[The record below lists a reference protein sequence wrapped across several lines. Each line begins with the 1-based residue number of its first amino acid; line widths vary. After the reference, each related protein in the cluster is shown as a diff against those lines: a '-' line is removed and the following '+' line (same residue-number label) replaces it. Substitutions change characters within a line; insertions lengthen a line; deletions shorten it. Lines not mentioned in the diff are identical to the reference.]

1 MQIYSLIAIQ
11 QRLFVTFEPYQLTV
25 KSNVPQGSKIAKEV
39 SLLLSSRSGSRKKVT
54 GGLFASLPVFV
65 TTVSSQATHLAWL
78 GTAPK
83 SVRRLKIA
91 LRLCGGSHIG
101 NAFYDYV
108 VVN

>member
-25 KSNVPQGSKIAKEV
+25 KSNFLQGSKIAQEV

-65 TTVSSQATHLAWL
+65 TAVSSQAIGLAL
-78 GTAPK
+78 LDTFRVNAQ
-83 SVRRLKIA
+83 RLRII
-91 LRLCGGSHIG
+91 LRLCGGSHID
-101 NAFYDYV
+101 NICS
-108 VVN
+108 